1 MMVPMFGRKDKEL
14 FHLLSESARVVVRG
28 GEILND
34 VILDYNDLDVKMAKL
49 TAMEHE
55 GDHIIE
61 ELVRRL
67 NTSFILPFDREDA
80 FQLVQ
85 KLSTTLDYI
94 TGIVDRMILYKAG
107 EPNSQIKEMIEVLFN
122 ALLLQEKSLNLLN
135 HIERNK
141 KEIME
146 CNEEIRRLE
155 KKQDCL
161 YRTGVASLFEH
172 HESDPISIIKWR
184 EVYEHIEMAQDYV
197 QDVAELV
204 SNICV
209 KYS

>member
-1 MMVPMFGRKDKEL
+1 MFGHKDKEL
-14 FHLLSESARVVVRG
+14 FLLLSESARVVVRG
-28 GEILND
+28 GEILQD
-34 VILDYNDLDVKMAKL
+34 VVSDYNELDIKMAKL

-55 GDHIIE
+55 GDRIIE
-61 ELVRRL
+61 DLVRRL
-67 NTSFILPFDREDA
+67 NTTFILPFDREDA

-107 EPNSQIKEMIEVLFN
+107 PPDTTIQEMVAVLIETLEN
-122 ALLLQEKSLNLLN
+122 QERAFNLLN
-135 HIERNK
+135 RMERNQ
-141 KEIME
+141 KEIMH
-146 CNEEIRRLE
+146 CCDEIRRLE
-155 KKQDCL
+155 KKQDTY
-161 YRTGVASLFEH
+161 YRQGVAALFEE
-172 HESDPISIIKWR
+172 HENDPISIIKWR

-197 QDVAELV
+197 EDVAELI

>member
-1 MMVPMFGRKDKEL
+1 MMGSMFGRKDKEL

-28 GEILND
+28 GEILNE
-34 VILDYNDLDVKMAKL
+34 VVLDYNDLDVKMAKL

-55 GDHIIE
+55 GDRIIE
-61 ELVRRL
+61 ELVRRM

-80 FQLVQ
+80 FQLAQ

-107 EPNSQIKEMIEVLFN
+107 QPDAKIKEMVEVLFS
-122 ALLLQEKSLNLLN
+122 ALRLQEKSLNLLN

-141 KEIME
+141 KEIIE
-146 CNEEIRRLE
+146 CSEEIRQLE
-155 KKQDCL
+155 RKQDCL
-161 YRTGVASLFEH
+161 YRTGVAALFEQ
-172 HESDPISIIKWR
+172 HEKDPISIIKWR

>member
-1 MMVPMFGRKDKEL
+1 MRLFGKKDVEL
-14 FHLLSESARVVVRG
+14 FVLFRESARVVVRG
-28 GEILND
+28 GDILLNVVND
-34 VILDYNDLDVKMAKL
+34 YQDLDMKMARL

-55 GDHIIE
+55 GDRIIQ

-85 KLSTTLDYI
+85 KLAATLDYI
-94 TGIVDRMILYKAG
+94 TGIIDRMILYKDG
-107 EPNSQIKEMIEVLFN
+107 EPDERVREMVNVLYES
-122 ALLLQEKSLNLLN
+122 LLLQDKALNLL
-135 HIERNK
+135 ERVEQNK
-141 KEIME
+141 KEILE
-146 CNEEIRRLE
+146 CCEEITRLE
-155 KKQDCL
+155 RKQDHL
-161 YRTGVASLFEH
+161 YRQGLAYLFEH
-172 HESDPISIIKWR
+172 DEDPISIIKWR

-197 QDVAELV
+197 QDIGDLI